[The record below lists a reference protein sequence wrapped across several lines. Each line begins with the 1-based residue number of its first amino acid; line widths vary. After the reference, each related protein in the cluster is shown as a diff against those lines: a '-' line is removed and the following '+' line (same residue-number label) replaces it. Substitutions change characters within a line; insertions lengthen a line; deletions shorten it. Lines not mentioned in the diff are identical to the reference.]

1 MTEEEGKELRRLA
14 DEYAVDAAV
23 NWKAAAKSFDDLV
36 DFVNAMLAKRE
47 GE

>member
-1 MTEEEGKELRRLA
+1 MTDEELDKLSDLVSHYACIGGELTWQA
-14 DEYAVDAAV
+14 
-23 NWKAAAKSFDDLV
+23 LV